1 MRIDM
6 NRVTNVMSRIL
17 AFEMKRINNLDFRT
31 LAALPP
37 YSDRKRG
44 PLIVAY
50 WREQKQE
57 DTSFVIV
64 QVCLG
69 GCMGG
74 ASVCANGI
82 LVTPTMRR
90 PLLSEEMYAYY

>member
-1 MRIDM
+1 M
-6 NRVTNVMSRIL
+6 NRVVNVMGRIL
-17 AFEMKRINNLDFRT
+17 AFEMKRISNLDFRT
-31 LAALPP
+31 LVALPP

-44 PLIVAY
+44 PFIVAY

-64 QVCLG
+64 QVCLK
-69 GCMGG
+69 GCMGT
-74 ASVCANGI
+74 SSICADGI